1 MTHKL
6 QREQQLL
13 NWIQTA
19 TSYRCQELEMVSGD
33 ASFRRYFRFHDADG
47 NLSIVAVDAP
57 PEFEDSGKFVDIAL
71 AYKQGNLTV
80 PEVLAHDPEQGFYC
94 LQDFGDRQFTQEL
107 SLSNIDELYQKAV
120 AHLPAIQACQSV
132 NGQPL
137 PQYDDA
143 LLAAE
148 LYLFT
153 HWLIEIHLDL
163 SITEPQKQMLTSSYE
178 FICEAFMA
186 QPQVGVHRDYHS
198 RNLMILQDD
207 SIGVIDFQDAV
218 IGPITYDLV
227 SLLRDCYQ
235 SWSEEQMHQLL
246 RAAHQTYFSE
256 YPFDQFRVW
265 FDLTGIQRHI
275 KASGIFCR
283 LYHRDGKSGYLNDVP
298 HTLDYIIRVAKNYEP
313 LVALSEFV
321 SETVK
326 PEFLARQQ

>member
-13 NWIQTA
+13 SWIQTA

-33 ASFRRYFRFHDADG
+33 ASFRRYFRFHDASK
-47 NLSIVAVDAP
+47 NLSVVAVDAP
-57 PEFEDSGKFVDIAL
+57 PEFEDSRKFVDIAQ
-71 AYKQGNLTV
+71 AYKQGHLNV
-80 PEVLAHDPEQGFYC
+80 PEVLAHNPEQGFYC

-107 SLSNIDELYQKAV
+107 THSNVDALYQKAV

-132 NGQPL
+132 NGQSL
-137 PQYDDA
+137 PFYDEA

-153 HWLIEIHLDL
+153 HWLIEVHLGL
-163 SITEPQKQMLTSSYE
+163 TITEPQQKMLTSSYQ
-178 FICEAFMA
+178 FICETFTG

-235 SWSEEQMHQLL
+235 SWSEEQVQQLL
-246 RAAHQTYFSE
+246 NAAHATHFSQ

-283 LYHRDGKSGYLNDVP
+283 LCHRDGKSGYLNDVP
-298 HTLDYIIRVAKNYEP
+298 HTLDYIISVAKHYKQ

-321 SETVK
+321 SEIVK
-326 PEFLARQQ
+326 PAFLARQQ